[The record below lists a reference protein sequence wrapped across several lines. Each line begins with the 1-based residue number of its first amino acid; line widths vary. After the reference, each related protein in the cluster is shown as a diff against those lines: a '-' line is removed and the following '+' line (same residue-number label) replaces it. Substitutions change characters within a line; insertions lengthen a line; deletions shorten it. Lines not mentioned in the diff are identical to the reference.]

1 MSQSQFSEIIDI
13 SENGLGKIEREIN
26 TPNMETLYK
35 ISERIGISVEILL
48 SPKKNPPQGKSK
60 AQTDFLTYLG
70 TLSSDEIKMI
80 HEIALKIFEKKYVK
94 KSKTGKQELK
104 K

>member
-1 MSQSQFSEIIDI
+1 MNKNRHICQKIRELRESLGMSQSQFSEIIDI

-60 AQTDFLTYLG
+60 A
-70 TLSSDEIKMI
+70 
-80 HEIALKIFEKKYVK
+80 
-94 KSKTGKQELK
+94 
-104 K
+104 